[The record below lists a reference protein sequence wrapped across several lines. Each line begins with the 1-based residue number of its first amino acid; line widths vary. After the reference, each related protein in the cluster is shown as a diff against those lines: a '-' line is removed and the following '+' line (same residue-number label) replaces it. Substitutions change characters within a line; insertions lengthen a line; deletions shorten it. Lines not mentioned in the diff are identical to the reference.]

1 MRRSERSKRQIKS
14 GGGVAVIGEGP
25 TEQYYLLSVQGL
37 LNANIYPKV
46 VKDGMEYLI
55 SRVEECIAEGYD
67 KILCLIDKD
76 NKSGVKELQEYNS
89 FVKKYSGKKIK
100 NSQTGGTT
108 EIIIIE
114 NSPCLEIWFYYY
126 FRLSTGLFSSYE
138 KINPLKPELRKFL
151 PEYEKRIDFF
161 KKCGGLHQYLTFK
174 GGDLREAIRN
184 SMISIRNHTLN
195 PEGAFSEMHI
205 LFNMMQKDS

>member
-1 MRRSERSKRQIKS
+1 MRRSERSKRTLKK

-25 TEQYYLLSVQGL
+25 TEQYYLLSIQGL
-37 LNANIYPKV
+37 LNANVYPKV

-55 SRVEECIAEGYD
+55 SRVEECISEGYD
-67 KILCLIDKD
+67 TILCLIDKD
-76 NKSGVKELQEYNS
+76 NKSGVKELKEYNA
-89 FVKKYSGKKIK
+89 FLKKYSGKKIK

-126 FRLSTGLFSSYE
+126 FRLSTGLYSSYE
-138 KINPLKPELRKFL
+138 KFNPLKPELRKFL

-161 KKCGGLHQYLTFK
+161 KKCGGLHQYITLK
-174 GGDLREAIRN
+174 GGDLRETIRN
-184 SMISIRNHTLN
+184 SVISMQDHEHN
-195 PEGAFSEMHI
+195 PNGAYSEMSI
-205 LFNMMQKDS
+205 LFNLMLSNS